1 MNTYTALWWHET
13 SEEDNQSYPVQEVFD
28 AGKRNYQIANTAY
41 PINHNRT
48 TAPYKVSDEK
58 LQEHIAQV
66 WQNVDELLLYA
77 HVPFCSKI
85 CSFCELSVVKPKY
98 IQDDTI
104 PYFDAL
110 QKEIA
115 MYAESL
121 WERKKVRG
129 FDIWGGTPSIVDTK
143 HIWDIIT
150 TFDSHFD
157 LASDMRISI
166 ETTPKIAAEQIQK
179 MRDYYTMWIRR
190 ISMGV
195 QSLSGKLIGRADAS
209 ASDNIQAAE
218 NIRAAGFEQFN
229 IDVMYGFANQ
239 GNEDVIRTIEH
250 ITDIS
255 PEFVTLYP
263 MRYKGTVVEGR
274 SKEVQAEILTEQ
286 YQIAYD
292 MLTDAGYKI
301 RPGKN
306 TCSRLEGNNGLSD
319 YLHHRVL
326 HGLPYLGFGLGAQSF
341 NPANNL
347 SYNHGAHIKHN
358 AEYIKQVNDWLFPI
372 QDAHHLSREAAMGK
386 MISIWF
392 FYGGI
397 HLESFKKIFWESLE
411 EAFPDEIGF
420 LKEHQLMEY
429 SESDGIFGLT
439 KKWVAN
445 YSGVI
450 SLFYSPATKK
460 YLLEIEDDTWMGK
473 SSSIRDIS
481 R

>member
-1 MNTYTALWWHET
+1 MNTKTSLWWHDT
-13 SEEDNQSYPVQEVFD
+13 SLEDMQSFPAEEVFK

-48 TAPYKVSDEK
+48 TAAYRVPDEALQDHIGKVWKD
-58 LQEHIAQV
+58 
-66 WQNVDELLLYA
+66 VDELLLYA

-110 QKEIA
+110 QKEIS
-115 MYAESL
+115 MYAESF
-121 WERKKVRG
+121 WERKKVKW
-129 FDIWGGTPSIVDTK
+129 FDIGWGTPSIVDTR
-143 HIWDIIT
+143 HIWDIID
-150 TFDSHFD
+150 TFDTHFD
-157 LASDMRISI
+157 LSPEIRISI
-166 ETTPKIAAEQIQK
+166 ETTPKIAAEEIQK
-179 MRDYYTMWIRR
+179 MRDYYAMWIRR
-190 ISMGV
+190 ISMWV
-195 QSLSGKLIGRADAS
+195 QSLSGSLIGRADAS

-218 NIRAAGFEQFN
+218 NIRSAWFNQFN

-239 GNEDVIRTIEH
+239 WNDDVIRTIEH
-250 ITDIS
+250 ITGIS

-274 SKEVQAEILTEQ
+274 SREVQSEVLTQQ

-301 RPGKN
+301 RPWKN
-306 TCSRLEGNNGLSD
+306 TCSRVEWNDGLSD

-326 HGLPYLGFGLGAQSF
+326 HWIPYLGFGLGAQSF

-358 AEYIKQVNDWLFPI
+358 AQYIKQVNQWLFPI
-372 QDAHHLSREAAMGK
+372 QDTHHLSREAAMGK

-397 HLESFKKIFWESLE
+397 HLPSFEKIFWVSLAQ
-411 EAFPDEIGF
+411 AFPEEIDF
-420 LKEHQLMEY
+420 ILRNELMEF
-429 SESDGIFGLT
+429 SQSDGILWLT
-439 KKWVAN
+439 QKWVAN

-450 SLFYSPATKK
+450 SLFYSPATKE
-460 YLLEIEDDTWMGK
+460 YLLELEDDAWMGK
-473 SSSIRDIS
+473 SSSVRDIK
-481 R
+481 